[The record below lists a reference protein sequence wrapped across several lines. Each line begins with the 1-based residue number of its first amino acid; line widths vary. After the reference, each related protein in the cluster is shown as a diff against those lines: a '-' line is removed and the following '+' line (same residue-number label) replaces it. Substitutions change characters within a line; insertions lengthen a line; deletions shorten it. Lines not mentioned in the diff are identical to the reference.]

1 MKNYYAR
8 AVFIKSAAKFKQL
21 PIDLGIEV
29 AFVGRSN
36 VGKSSVLNV
45 LTQQK
50 RLAKTSRTPGRTQL
64 INLFGL
70 DDDRRLVDVPGYG
83 YAQVPHAIKEAWQK
97 SLAYYL
103 EHRKCLYGL
112 IVLVDCRHPMKL
124 LDQWMVDFAL
134 SRQLKVHILLTKID
148 KISKSSATAFYKELL
163 DEYKLY
169 ADEVSIQL
177 FSAHTGQGLDKLI
190 KRLDSWFY
198 IE

>member
-8 AVFIKSAAKFKQL
+8 AVFLKSAAKFYQL
-21 PIDLGIEV
+21 PPDAGIEV

-50 RLAKTSRTPGRTQL
+50 RLAKTSKTPGRTQL
-64 INLFGL
+64 INLFTL

-83 YAQVPHAIKEAWQK
+83 YATVPHAIKEAWQK

-103 EHRKCLYGL
+103 EHRQCLYGL
-112 IVLVDCRHPMKL
+112 VVLVDSRHPMKL
-124 LDQWMVDFAL
+124 LDQWMVDYAL

-148 KISKSSATAFYKELL
+148 KISKNQAIAHLK
-163 DEYKLY
+163 KLMQTY
-169 ADEVSIQL
+169 SNFADEVSIQL
-177 FSAHTGQGLDKLI
+177 FSAHTNQGLEQLI
-190 KRLDSWFY
+190 GKLDSWYFL
-198 IE
+198 

>member
-8 AVFIKSAAKFKQL
+8 AAFIKSAAKFSQL
-21 PIDLGIEV
+21 PPDVGIEV

-70 DDDRRLVDVPGYG
+70 DEDRRLVDVPGYG
-83 YAQVPHAIKEAWQK
+83 YAQVPHAVKEAWQK

-103 EHRKCLYGL
+103 EHRQCLYGL
-112 IVLVDCRHPMKL
+112 VVLVDSRHPMKL
-124 LDQWMVDFAL
+124 LDKWMVDFAL

-148 KISKSSATAFYKELL
+148 KISKSAATAFYKKLL
-163 DEYKLY
+163 ETYKLY
-169 ADEVSIQL
+169 SDEVSIQL
-177 FSAHTGQGLDKLI
+177 FSAHTGHGLDALI
-190 KRLDSWFY
+190 GRLNSWFY
-198 IE
+198 VE